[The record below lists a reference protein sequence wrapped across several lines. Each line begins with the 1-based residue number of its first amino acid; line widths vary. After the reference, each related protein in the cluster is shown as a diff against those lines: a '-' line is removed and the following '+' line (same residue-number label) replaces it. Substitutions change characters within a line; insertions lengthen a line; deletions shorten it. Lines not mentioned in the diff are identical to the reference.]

1 MNSVFFWPSVLV
13 AVLFLGAA
21 VLKLSRPRLFI
32 SELREY
38 QLLPAVLVGPVAAAV
53 IALELMAGV
62 LTLTPQYHQIGCA
75 LLVGLAIVFTAAVVR
90 VLLSGKRNLS
100 CACFGSASKTLDWS
114 IPLRNLFLG
123 VAAASGIFVEP
134 TSLTAA
140 SASTTL
146 LSVSLALVWLQ
157 AVQMFEAASEEA
169 DV

>member
-1 MNSVFFWPSVLV
+1 MSSVFFWPSAIV

-21 VLKLSRPRLFI
+21 VLKLSRPRLFV
-32 SELREY
+32 SELRDY

-53 IALELMAGV
+53 IALELAGGV
-62 LTLTPQYHQIGCA
+62 LALTPQYHQIGCA
-75 LLVGLAIVFTAAVVR
+75 CLLGLLIAFTAAVVR
-90 VLLSGKRNLS
+90 VLLSGRRNLS

-114 IPLRNLFLG
+114 IPLRNLFLS
-123 VAAASGIFVEP
+123 VAVASGIFVEP

-146 LSVSLALVWLQ
+146 LSAALAFLCLQ
-157 AVQMFEAASEEA
+157 AAQMFEAASEKA